1 MTLRHECASEIE
13 SLAIS
18 NREVRALLN
27 QRFPVIDDLDAFIL
41 DEYSDVYR
49 QFSSG
54 MNRQQKLNLLFANE
68 SHAAVHQKLRSYL
81 NYNNRPPRKDTR
93 ISFKVI
99 LDGDC
104 SKIDVN
110 SLVASLRGLTD
121 CDEIVIIQ
129 YSAGSIVLCCEGSI
143 FAYEILAKSLL
154 AGSRILVD
162 GNNLLSVHS
171 SDPDVDSS
179 LRNVYFSK
187 PSLINR
193 EFKIPIWLKR
203 LWRILRN
210 QSE

>member
-1 MTLRHECASEIE
+1 MTLRHESASETE

-18 NREVRALLN
+18 NQEVRTLLN

-41 DEYSDVYR
+41 DEYRDVYR

-54 MNRQQKLNLLFANE
+54 MNRQQKLNLLFTNE
-68 SHAAVHQKLRSYL
+68 SHAAVHQKLRFYL
-81 NYNNRPPRKDTR
+81 DYRNRSPRKDTR

-104 SKIDVN
+104 SKIDVS

-121 CDEIVIIQ
+121 CDEIEIIQ
-129 YSAGSIVLCCEGSI
+129 YSSGSIVLYCKGSI
-143 FAYEILAKSLL
+143 IAYEILARSLL
-154 AGSRILVD
+154 AGSRIVVTSHD
-162 GNNLLSVHS
+162 LLSVHS
-171 SDPDVDSS
+171 SDPDLDAY
-179 LRNVYFSK
+179 LRNVFFLK

-210 QSE
+210 KSE